1 VRGDALKSDM
11 GPIYRT
17 LASYEPLIYIA
28 LAIGGL
34 FAFRR
39 MWRSWREW
47 RDSVYGLEREFALR
61 RLAQATAAAFFIL
74 ALVFVE
80 FFIATFI
87 APTLPATDILSTP
100 TLDLLLTPDNTL
112 SPAEATQAALSPT
125 TEAPPSG
132 MSGCIP
138 DQIMITS
145 PEPSDI
151 VSGTIE
157 IVGTANIPNFGFYKY
172 EVARYGTQDWATIS
186 ADRKPIQNEKLGDWN
201 TASLTNGDYFLR
213 LVVTDNVGMA
223 LEPCV
228 IAVRIANE

>member
-1 VRGDALKSDM
+1 M
-11 GPIYRT
+11 GPVYRT

-28 LAIGGL
+28 LAIGAL

-61 RLAQATAAAFFIL
+61 RLGQATAAAFLIL

-80 FFIATFI
+80 FFVATFV
-87 APTLPATDILSTP
+87 APSLPATDILATP
-100 TLDLLLTPDNTL
+100 TLDLLLTPAETL
-112 SPAEATQAALSPT
+112 SPEQATQAALSPVT
-125 TEAPPSG
+125 QDVPSG
-132 MSGCIP
+132 MSGCVP

-145 PEPSDI
+145 PEPGDVI
-151 VSGTIE
+151 SGTVNIT
-157 IVGTANIPNFGFYKY
+157 GTATVPNFGFYKY
-172 EVARYGTQDWATIS
+172 EVALLGSQNWATIS
-186 ADRKPIQNEKLGDWN
+186 AAREPKVNTALGPWN
-201 TASLTNGDYFLR
+201 TTSLTNGEYFLR

-228 IAVRIANE
+228 IAVRVANQ

>member
-1 VRGDALKSDM
+1 M
-11 GPIYRT
+11 GPVYRT

-28 LAIGGL
+28 LAIGGM

-61 RLAQATAAAFFIL
+61 RLGQATAAAFLIL

-80 FFIATFI
+80 FFVATFI
-87 APTLPATDILSTP
+87 APSLPASDILATP
-100 TLDLLLTPDNTL
+100 TLDLFLTPAATL
-112 SPAEATQAALSPT
+112 SPAEATQAALSPVT
-125 TEAPPSG
+125 QSVPSG

-145 PEPSDI
+145 PEPGAD
-151 VSGTIE
+151 VSGTVNIT
-157 IVGTANIPNFGFYKY
+157 GTAKVPNFGFFKY
-172 EVARYGTQDWATIS
+172 EVAPMGTQNWATIS
-186 ADRKPIQNEKLGDWN
+186 AERNQKQNESLGEWN
-201 TASLTNGDYFLR
+201 TSSLTNGYYFLR
-213 LVVTDNVGMA
+213 LVITDNVGVA

-228 IAVRIANE
+228 IAVRVANQ

>member
-1 VRGDALKSDM
+1 M
-11 GPIYRT
+11 GPVYRT

-61 RLAQATAAAFFIL
+61 RLGQATAAAFLIL

-87 APTLPATDILSTP
+87 APSLPATDILATP
-100 TLDLLLTPDNTL
+100 TLDLLLTPADTL
-112 SPAEATQAALSPT
+112 SPEQATQAALSPVT
-125 TEAPPSG
+125 QSVPSG
-132 MSGCIP
+132 MSGCIL
-138 DQIMITS
+138 DQIMITA
-145 PEPSDI
+145 PEPGAT
-151 VSGTIE
+151 VTGTVE
-157 IVGTANIPNFGFYKY
+157 IMGTASVPNFGFFKY
-172 EVARYGTQDWATIS
+172 EVAPRGSQNWATIS
-186 ADRKPIQNEKLGDWN
+186 AGRDPKVNEVLGTWN
-201 TASLTNGDYFLR
+201 TSSLTNGDYFLR
-213 LVVTDNVGMA
+213 LVVTDNVGVS

-228 IAVRIANE
+228 IAVGVANQ

>member
-1 VRGDALKSDM
+1 M
-11 GPIYRT
+11 GPVYRT

-61 RLAQATAAAFFIL
+61 RLGQATAAAFLIL

-87 APTLPATDILSTP
+87 APSLPATDILATP
-100 TLDLLLTPDNTL
+100 TLDLLLTPAGTL
-112 SPAEATQAALSPT
+112 SPEKATQDALSPVT
-125 TEAPPSG
+125 QPVPSG
-132 MSGCIP
+132 MSGCVP
-138 DQIMITS
+138 DQIMITA
-145 PEPSDI
+145 PEPGAP
-151 VSGTIE
+151 VSGTVE
-157 IVGTANIPNFGFYKY
+157 ITGTANAPNFGFFKY
-172 EVARYGTQDWATIS
+172 EVAPMGSQNWSTIS
-186 ADRKPIQNEKLGDWN
+186 AEREPKINEVLGQWN
-201 TASLTNGDYFLR
+201 TTSLTNGDYFLR
-213 LVVTDNVGMA
+213 LVITDNVGVS

-228 IAVRIANE
+228 IAVRVANQ

>member
-1 VRGDALKSDM
+1 M
-11 GPIYRT
+11 GPVYRT

-61 RLAQATAAAFFIL
+61 RLGQATAAAFFIL

-87 APTLPATDILSTP
+87 APSLPATDILATP
-100 TLDLLLTPDNTL
+100 TLDLLLTPVNTL
-112 SPAEATQAALSPT
+112 SPEQATQAALFPV
-125 TEAPPSG
+125 TESVPSG

-138 DQIMITS
+138 DQIMITA
-145 PEPSDI
+145 PEPGAP
-151 VSGTIE
+151 VSGTVAIT
-157 IVGTANIPNFGFYKY
+157 GTANVPNFGFFKY
-172 EVARYGTQDWATIS
+172 EFAPRGSQNWATIS
-186 ADRKPIQNEKLGDWN
+186 AKRDPVINGEIGDWN
-201 TASLTNGDYFLR
+201 TTSLTNGDYFLR
-213 LVVTDNVGMA
+213 LVVTDNVGVS

-228 IAVRIANE
+228 IAVRVTNQ

>member
-1 VRGDALKSDM
+1 M
-11 GPIYRT
+11 GPVYRT

-61 RLAQATAAAFFIL
+61 RLGQATAAAFLIL

-80 FFIATFI
+80 FFVATFI
-87 APTLPATDILSTP
+87 APSLPVSDILATA
-100 TLDLLLTPDNTL
+100 TLDLLLTPPATL
-112 SPAEATQAALSPT
+112 SPAEATQAALSPVT
-125 TEAPPSG
+125 QSVPSG

-138 DQIMITS
+138 DKIMITS
-145 PEPSDI
+145 PKPGD
-151 VSGTIE
+151 VVNGTVTIA
-157 IVGTANIPNFGFYKY
+157 GTANTPNFGFFKY
-172 EVARYGTQDWATIS
+172 EVASLGTQNWQTI
-186 ADRKPIQNEKLGDWN
+186 AAKREPVKNAALGDWN
-201 TASLTNGDYFLR
+201 TVSMTNGEYFLR
-213 LVVTDNVGMA
+213 LVITDNVGVS

-228 IAVRIANE
+228 IAVRVANQ

>member
-1 VRGDALKSDM
+1 M
-11 GPIYRT
+11 GPVYRT

-61 RLAQATAAAFFIL
+61 RLGQATAAAFLIL

-87 APTLPATDILSTP
+87 APSLPATDILATP
-100 TLDLLLTPDNTL
+100 TLDLLLTPANTL
-112 SPAEATQAALSPT
+112 SPEQATQAALSPVT
-125 TEAPPSG
+125 QAAPSG
-132 MSGCIP
+132 MSGCVP
-138 DQIMITS
+138 DQIMITA
-145 PEPSDI
+145 PQPGAP
-151 VSGTIE
+151 VSGVVE
-157 IVGTANIPNFGFYKY
+157 ITGTASVPNFGFFKY
-172 EVARYGTQDWATIS
+172 EVAPMGSQNWATIS
-186 ADRKPIQNEKLGDWN
+186 AGREPMVNEVLGTWN
-201 TASLTNGDYFLR
+201 TSSLTNGDYFLR
-213 LVVTDNVGMA
+213 LVVTDNVGVL

-228 IAVRIANE
+228 IAVRVVNQ

>member
-1 VRGDALKSDM
+1 M
-11 GPIYRT
+11 GPLYRT

-61 RLAQATAAAFFIL
+61 RLGQATAAAFFIL

-87 APTLPATDILSTP
+87 APSLPATDILATP
-100 TLDLLLTPDNTL
+100 TLDLLLTPAGTL
-112 SPAEATQAALSPT
+112 SPEQATQAALSPVT
-125 TEAPPSG
+125 QSVPSG

-138 DQIMITS
+138 DQIMITA
-145 PEPSDI
+145 PEPGDQ
-151 VSGTIE
+151 VSGTVE
-157 IVGTANIPNFGFYKY
+157 ITGTASVPNFGFFKY
-172 EVARYGTQDWATIS
+172 EVAPMGSQNWATIS
-186 ADRKPIQNEKLGDWN
+186 AAREPKVNEVLGSWN
-201 TASLTNGDYFLR
+201 TSSLTNGDYFLR
-213 LVVTDNVGMA
+213 LVVTDNVGVS

-228 IAVRIANE
+228 IAVRVANQ